1 LVSQE
6 NVELARR
13 IYENGDLLHTS
24 PERIDRAFRDQ
35 VTEDFEFRLPPD
47 YPEGELVFRGR
58 GGIDDLIALLR
69 ETWREWR
76 FEPEKFL
83 DADDQVVVLGRIV
96 GQGEAS
102 GAPVELETTHVVSVR
117 RDRAISI
124 QVYRDRAEA
133 LRATGLR
140 S

>member
-1 LVSQE
+1 VSQE

-69 ETWREWR
+69 DTWREWR
-76 FEPEKFL
+76 FELETFL
-83 DADDQVVVLGRIV
+83 DAGDRVVVLGSIV

-102 GAPVELETTHVVSVR
+102 GAPIEFETTHVVSIR
-117 RDRAISI
+117 KDRATSI
-124 QVYRDRAEA
+124 EVDRDRAEA
-133 LRATGLR
+133 LRATGLQ